1 MSISLNTTGAF
12 NFNTKAR
19 VSSSTLQ
26 NVALLKGRL
35 PQVPSLTQSV
45 TQGRGAQTTIVAT
58 QLPRVTNEPALVP
71 TFSNLRPRVEGG
83 GVERPIA
90 SNQLPRVTD
99 EPALVPILSN
109 VRPRNDGD
117 IVDRS
122 VARITP
128 LPDTQEVAIG
138 RIVKQVPAKN
148 PADAL
153 TAAGTGGVEDRF
165 KPIGY
170 LPPGVG
176 VVGKGEPRQLPRE
189 LDVPIAR
196 ASLPAQLGPSGII
209 VNSVPTLKF
218 QAASPIEREPMVYY
232 PARTSGGA
240 EARSVNSLTPQQPTD
255 ITA

>member
-1 MSISLNTTGAF
+1 
-12 NFNTKAR
+12 
-19 VSSSTLQ
+19 
-26 NVALLKGRL
+26 
-35 PQVPSLTQSV
+35 
-45 TQGRGAQTTIVAT
+45 
-58 QLPRVTNEPALVP
+58 
-71 TFSNLRPRVEGG
+71 
-83 GVERPIA
+83 
-90 SNQLPRVTD
+90 
-99 EPALVPILSN
+99 
-109 VRPRNDGD
+109 
-117 IVDRS
+117 
-122 VARITP
+122 
-128 LPDTQEVAIG
+128 
-138 RIVKQVPAKN
+138 
-148 PADAL
+148 
-153 TAAGTGGVEDRF
+153 
-165 KPIGY
+165 